1 MINPYK
7 NVKWDSALHIKSMS
21 HMHIY
26 CQRLFETAM
35 ADGFKHVASTCY
47 QPSVPTYPIN
57 RFFANIPDDVIG
69 SPNSEKVY
77 TLNSGGVHFCALG
90 SFAMG
95 HGHTEGAT
103 ATWQDAF
110 DQIIRELQFE
120 DGGGIT
126 INHPGYPDIP
136 LEKLIEMLDHDDRVL
151 GIEIYNCGTFGYK
164 TETQFIDYWDSV
176 LKTGRRCWG
185 FSVIDWYGV
194 HGERSTWGSNVLLVP
209 EFTEHACLKAYRD
222 GAFYAQIKD
231 TGLRFT
237 GITFENNVMSVS
249 TNREC
254 EIKFVTS
261 SGVAKTV
268 VGTSAECEVADGE
281 IYIRAEAKEVTD
293 PDSRI
298 FTNPVMLKRS

>member
-7 NVKWDSALHIKSMS
+7 NVNWNSAKHVKSMS

-26 CQRLFETAM
+26 CQKFFDQAI
-35 ADGFKHVASTCY
+35 ADGFKHIASTCY
-47 QPSVPTYPIN
+47 QPSVPTYPI
-57 RFFANIPDDVIG
+57 RKFFANVPDDVIG

-77 TLNSGGVHFCALG
+77 TLNCGVHFCALG

-110 DQIIRELQFE
+110 SHILSELQFE

-136 LEKLIEMLDHDDRVL
+136 LEFLTEMIDYDNRVL
-151 GIEIYNCGTFGYK
+151 GIEIYNCGKFGYK
-164 TETQFIDYWDSV
+164 TETQHIDYWDSV

-185 FSVIDWYGV
+185 FAAIDWYGV
-194 HGERSTWGSNVLLVP
+194 RGERSTWGSNVLVVP

-237 GITFENNVMSVS
+237 NIAFENGVMTVS

-254 EIKFVTS
+254 EIKFVTAC
-261 SGVAKTV
+261 GTV
-268 VGTSAECEVADGE
+268 LTENGTSLSYKVSDGDV
-281 IYIRAEAKEVTD
+281 YVRAEAKDVKD
-293 PDSRI
+293 PDSHI
-298 FTNPVMLKRS
+298 FTNPVML

>member
-7 NVKWDSALHIKSMS
+7 NINWESAQHVKSMS
-21 HMHIY
+21 HMHLY
-26 CQRLFETAM
+26 CQKFFDKAIEA
-35 ADGFKHVASTCY
+35 GFKHIASTNY
-47 QPSVPTYPIN
+47 QPSVPTYPV
-57 RFFANIPDDVIG
+57 RKFFANVPDDVIG

-77 TLNSGGVHFCALG
+77 TIKCGVHFCALG

-103 ATWQDAF
+103 ATWQEAF
-110 DQIIRELQFE
+110 SHILSELQFP

-136 LEKLIEMLDHDDRVL
+136 LEFLLEMLNYDERVL

-164 TETQFIDYWDSV
+164 TPTQFIDFWDSV
-176 LKTGRRCWG
+176 LKTGKRCWG
-185 FSVIDWYGV
+185 FSVVDWYGV
-194 HGERSTWGSNVLLVP
+194 RGEPSTWGSNVLLVP

-237 GITFENNVMSVS
+237 SISFEDNKLSIS
-249 TNREC
+249 TNRES
-254 EIKFVTS
+254 EIKFVTAN
-261 SGVAKTV
+261 GVVKTV
-268 VGTSAECEVADGE
+268 IGTDAECCVSDGDV
-281 IYIRAEAKEVTD
+281 YIRAEAVELSD
-293 PDSRI
+293 PDSHL
-298 FTNPVMLKRS
+298 FTNPVML